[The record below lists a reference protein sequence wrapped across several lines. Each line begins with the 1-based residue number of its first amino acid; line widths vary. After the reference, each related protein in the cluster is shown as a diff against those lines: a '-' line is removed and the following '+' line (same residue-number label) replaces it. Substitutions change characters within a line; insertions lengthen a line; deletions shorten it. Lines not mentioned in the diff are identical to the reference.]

1 MMIPCA
7 AVVAVAMAASGP
19 ISLFTAGK
27 YSDALREGKA
37 AVEHEPSSAAAHYQY
52 GVVLRNVY
60 RRAEAVRELERAR
73 QLAPADRAIAVELG
87 WALAELGELD
97 RARAIAAEL
106 AQSSAADAA
115 DLEAWLAREVRFR
128 AGPKASFPAGSPS
141 AFVAQVMD
149 KLSRHRIRDVLE
161 EDVDRS
167 VLDRWAADSGSPSA
181 TATDEFV
188 SGIAGG
194 IEGALAARA
203 AGLRLIGY
211 EVAGVGAERA
221 GRTYVTVDLLVE
233 SRSTP
238 EQRAVLEK
246 AVADPSLGVPMDPTM
261 AKVLRGLDPA
271 DRALS
276 LTALSASDTTSDLAL
291 EFELAA
297 AAAGWKITDVSE
309 NDSGLRLS
317 RLVEMTRTLGRHGV
331 IDLPEPRRHGR
342 AYQIGYAVGQL
353 VGVVLVIAFFIWLLR
368 RSRRRRRR

>member
-1 MMIPCA
+1 
-7 AVVAVAMAASGP
+7 
-19 ISLFTAGK
+19 
-27 YSDALREGKA
+27 
-37 AVEHEPSSAAAHYQY
+37 
-52 GVVLRNVY
+52 
-60 RRAEAVRELERAR
+60 
-73 QLAPADRAIAVELG
+73 
-87 WALAELGELD
+87 
-97 RARAIAAEL
+97 
-106 AQSSAADAA
+106 
-115 DLEAWLAREVRFR
+115 
-128 AGPKASFPAGSPS
+128 
-141 AFVAQVMD
+141 MD